1 VDDLRRLAPASP
13 ASVGSLRRALS
24 AGGVCTVVEVA
35 MTRLED
41 EFRHMLSARVLDLEI
56 EALAGLSSLSMASD
70 RSNSDAT
77 EAAAGEEDDGSVS
90 SSVDGRSSYRSLQS
104 IREIDLF
111 PADAISDL
119 HTKVRSAHACH
130 PSPIM
135 RSDIILFLKEGSR
148 LKVDYDVT

>member
-1 VDDLRRLAPASP
+1 
-13 ASVGSLRRALS
+13 
-24 AGGVCTVVEVA
+24 

-41 EFRHMLSARVLDLEI
+41 EFRHMLSARVLDLGI

-90 SSVDGRSSYRSLQS
+90 SSVGRRSSYRSLQS

-111 PADAISDL
+111 PVDAISDL
-119 HTKVRSAHACH
+119 HTKVRSARACH
-130 PSPIM
+130 TSPIM
-135 RSDIILFLKEGSR
+135 RSDIILFLKEGLR
-148 LKVDYDVT
+148 LKAWWLHHCEWSFYAHK

>member
-1 VDDLRRLAPASP
+1 
-13 ASVGSLRRALS
+13 LS

-41 EFRHMLSARVLDLEI
+41 EFRHMLLARVLDLEI
-56 EALAGLSSLSMASD
+56 EALAGLSSLSMAND

>member
-1 VDDLRRLAPASP
+1 
-13 ASVGSLRRALS
+13 
-24 AGGVCTVVEVA
+24 

-41 EFRHMLSARVLDLEI
+41 EFRHMLLARVLDLEI
-56 EALAGLSSLSMASD
+56 EALAGLSSLSMAND

-111 PADAISDL
+111 PVDAISDL
-119 HTKVRSAHACH
+119 HTKVRSSPTSPPHHCCMHLLLTAP
-130 PSPIM
+130 PSQPCRRPYRRCVRM
-135 RSDIILFLKEGSR
+135 PESKEECKASR
-148 LKVDYDVT
+148 RGAR